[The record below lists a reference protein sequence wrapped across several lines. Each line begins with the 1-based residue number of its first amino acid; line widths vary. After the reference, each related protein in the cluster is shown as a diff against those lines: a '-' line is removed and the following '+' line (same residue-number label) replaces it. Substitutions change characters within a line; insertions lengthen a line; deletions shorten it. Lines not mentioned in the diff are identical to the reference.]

1 MIDFLLPRTDRGVA
15 VQLAIV
21 LTGYAVGL
29 VLLRRQRD
37 WLLLLTG
44 VAILLLGLF
53 GVRAL
58 H

>member
-1 MIDFLLPRTDRGVA
+1 MTDLLLPRTDAGVA
-15 VQLAIV
+15 VQLVVVVVA
-21 LTGYAVGL
+21 YALGAY
-29 VLLRRQRD
+29 LLRRQRD

-44 VAILLLGLF
+44 VAVLTVSLF

>member
-1 MIDFLLPRTDRGVA
+1 MIDILLPRTDAGVA
-15 VQLAIV
+15 AQAAIV
-21 LTGYAVGL
+21 VAGYLIGMM
-29 VLLRRQRD
+29 LLRRQRD

-44 VAILLLGLF
+44 MAVFTVALF

>member
-1 MIDFLLPRTDRGVA
+1 MVRGGIDPPTSGFSDGVGA
-15 VQLAIV
+15 VV
-21 LTGYAVGL
+21 
-29 VLLRRQRD
+29 LRRQRD

-44 VAILLLGLF
+44 VAVLTLALF